1 MAGDG
6 WIEQDQREFGWNT
19 ELERALARLEKKIK
33 EGTSGSSQEE
43 KKRMETELQ
52 ELKKGNN
59 YRNELI
65 MLSSNVQEDP
75 GVKRFIEEFRAQQRQ
90 SGKRCQ

>member
-1 MAGDG
+1 MVGG
-6 WIEQDQREFGWNT
+6 GCSEQDQREFGWNT

-43 KKRMETELQ
+43 KKRIETALQ
-52 ELKKGNN
+52 ELKKGNA

-65 MLSSNVQEDP
+65 ALSSNVQEEP
-75 GVKRFIEEFRAQQRQ
+75 GMKKFIEDLRAQLQQ
-90 SGKRCQ
+90 PGKGCQ